1 MATSSRD
8 SSSNPNL
15 THKRSPPSPPPSTR
29 LSLTRLHSR
38 SNSLDTQHN
47 ATPRSRKAGLTS
59 LEPDSATNRSNK
71 TSRIMSS
78 VKRSL
83 AGSHPATPKKHF
95 SVETMNVTGM
105 YSTIAERTVQQSAR
119 LKRQEV
125 DASPP
130 SIEQIAMGLHISRT
144 PHLRPPASPTSAFS
158 QRRTP
163 IPLPPP
169 PSRSAMKKPTKSSS
183 VPSLDPHSSTTV
195 TSSNLPPTPRS
206 THSLL
211 SLKLRM
217 TRLMPSAPSSSI
229 PSPTSSF
236 PKVPSGEVTMP
247 LASPKKAVRFSI
259 SSSDLGAGREE

>member
-59 LEPDSATNRSNK
+59 PEPDSATNRSNK

-83 AGSHPATPKKHF
+83 AGSHPATPKKHL

-158 QRRTP
+158 QRP
-163 IPLPPP
+163 
-169 PSRSAMKKPTKSSS
+169 MKKPTKSSS

-236 PKVPSGEVTMP
+236 PKVSSGEVTMP
-247 LASPKKAVRFSI
+247 LASPKKAVRFSL